1 MIKYI
6 AKHDKVTLL
15 TRNNWYW
22 QMISSEYDLKQ
33 IKIIIPGNLVIL
45 Y

>member
-1 MIKYI
+1 MIKYTRI

-22 QMISSEYDLKQ
+22 QMISSEHNLKQ
-33 IKIIIPGNLVIL
+33 IKIIIIPWR
-45 Y
+45 